1 MKVYELSETGRK
13 LTNMFLEE
21 EIDEQTLEDSRELIK
36 AEIEVNGGNLIDF
49 YNSFT
54 RFLVLELCHFRR

>member
-1 MKVYELSETGRK
+1 MRLYELSETGKK

-49 YNSFT
+49 YNGLLQSLFT
-54 RFLVLELCHFRR
+54 WIFYLF

>member
-1 MKVYELSETGRK
+1 MKLYELSGTGRK

-36 AEIEVNGGNLIDF
+36 AEIEVNGVIWLTSTILLQ
-49 YNSFT
+49 
-54 RFLVLELCHFRR
+54 RF

>member
-1 MKVYELSETGRK
+1 MKLYELSETGRK

-36 AEIEVNGGNLIDF
+36 AEIEV
-49 YNSFT
+49 
-54 RFLVLELCHFRR
+54 VLRLPEEKRYEEK